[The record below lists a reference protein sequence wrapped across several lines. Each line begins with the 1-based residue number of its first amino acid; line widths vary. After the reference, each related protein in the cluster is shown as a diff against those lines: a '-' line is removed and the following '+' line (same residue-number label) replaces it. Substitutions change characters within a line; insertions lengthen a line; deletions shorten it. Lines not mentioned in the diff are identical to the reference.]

1 MKNIGDKAPE
11 VLGINEKGD
20 EIRLSAYK
28 GKKIVLYFYPK
39 DSTSGCTAQ
48 ACSLRDN
55 YSELRKAGYEVIGVS
70 VDSEKSHQKFIDKN
84 NLPFTLIAD
93 TDKKL
98 VEEFGV
104 WGEKKLYG
112 RHGQNLMKTD
122 IKEME
127 DGYELE
133 MDLPG
138 FKKEEISISLE
149 DGNLTI
155 QAAKGLDEDEKEKK
169 TGRYIRRERYAGS
182 CARSFYVGDDIT
194 EEDIKAEFKH
204 GILKIFVPKKEAKPE
219 VEQKKYIAI
228 EG

>member
-1 MKNIGDKAPE
+1 
-11 VLGINEKGD
+11 
-20 EIRLSAYK
+20 
-28 GKKIVLYFYPK
+28 
-39 DSTSGCTAQ
+39 
-48 ACSLRDN
+48 
-55 YSELRKAGYEVIGVS
+55 
-70 VDSEKSHQKFIDKN
+70 
-84 NLPFTLIAD
+84 
-93 TDKKL
+93 
-98 VEEFGV
+98 
-104 WGEKKLYG
+104 
-112 RHGQNLMKTD
+112 
-122 IKEME
+122 
-127 DGYELE
+127 

-169 TGRYIRRERYAGS
+169 VRSLHPQRALRRFQCEKL
-182 CARSFYVGDDIT
+182 YVGDDIT

>member
-1 MKNIGDKAPE
+1 MLPSIFGENLFDDFFGDPF
-11 VLGINEKGD
+11 GMMPRG
-20 EIRLSAYK
+20 
-28 GKKIVLYFYPK
+28 
-39 DSTSGCTAQ
+39 
-48 ACSLRDN
+48 RD
-55 YSELRKAGYEVIGVS
+55 
-70 VDSEKSHQKFIDKN
+70 
-84 NLPFTLIAD
+84 P
-93 TDKKL
+93 
-98 VEEFGV
+98 
-104 WGEKKLYG
+104 LYG
-112 RHGQNLMKTD
+112 KHAKNLMKTD

-182 CARSFYVGDDIT
+182 CARSFYVGENLTD
-194 EEDIKAEFKH
+194 EDIKAKYEN
-204 GILKIFVPKKEAKPE
+204 GILRLSVPKKPAKAVEAK
-219 VEQKKYIAI
+219 KTIAI

>member
-1 MKNIGDKAPE
+1 MLMPSIFGEDMFDDFMRSFPFFDN
-11 VLGINEKGD
+11 
-20 EIRLSAYK
+20 SA
-28 GKKIVLYFYPK
+28 
-39 DSTSGCTAQ
+39 
-48 ACSLRDN
+48 
-55 YSELRKAGYEVIGVS
+55 E
-70 VDSEKSHQKFIDKN
+70 N
-84 NLPFTLIAD
+84 N
-93 TDKKL
+93 
-98 VEEFGV
+98 V
-104 WGEKKLYG
+104 EKKLYG
-112 RHGQNLMKTD
+112 HNAKNVMKTD

-169 TGRYIRRERYAGS
+169 TGRYIRRERYAGACS
-182 CARSFYVGDDIT
+182 RSFYVGEGVT

-204 GILKIFVPKKEAKPE
+204 GILTLVVPKKEAKPA